1 LVSSGVNFPHTLC
14 VKREK
19 TKEKFPLLFFL
30 IKLFLLGKEKVWME
44 RNNGSPAIYMENI
57 INHKDV
63 IGFGALNTDLI
74 YEVESIESLRTVFPL
89 VESGGEYFVDADDK
103 FSSLQALLKTVGKL
117 KVQSGG
123 GQSANTVVALAR
135 MGFKTGFIGK
145 VGCDAY
151 GDFLLHELNG
161 VDTSG
166 IVREGKSG
174 ICLIVVDNSR
184 ERTNFVIPNCNDTL
198 NEAEID
204 LSYIANSTFLHLS
217 SFVGAKP
224 FKTQKKIVESIP
236 PNVKVSFDP
245 GELYSRKGLKELLPI
260 VNRTYIMFL
269 TEREI
274 LYLLGLDYHQGSK
287 ELLNCG
293 PSIVVCKRGS
303 EGSIV
308 FTKAEIIEMPAQ
320 KVQAVDATG
329 AGDVYAAGFLAGL
342 LVGTDIE
349 ECASFATKV
358 ASHSVT
364 GFGREKYPD
373 VEYRRA
379 HFGL

>member
-1 LVSSGVNFPHTLC
+1 
-14 VKREK
+14 
-19 TKEKFPLLFFL
+19 
-30 IKLFLLGKEKVWME
+30 ME
-44 RNNGSPAIYMENI
+44 

-63 IGFGALNTDLI
+63 IGWGALNTDLI
-74 YEVESIESLRTVFPL
+74 YEIESVESLRAIFPL
-89 VESGGEYFVDADDK
+89 LESGGEYFVDSDEK
-103 FSSLQALLKTVGKL
+103 CSSLQALLKKVGKL

-123 GQSANTVVALAR
+123 GQSANTVVALAK

-145 VGCDAY
+145 VGCDVY
-151 GDFLLHELNG
+151 GDFLLHELKD
-161 VDTSG
+161 VDTSR

-174 ICLIVVDNSR
+174 ICLIVVDNSK

-204 LSYIANSTFLHLS
+204 LSYIANTDFLHLS
-217 SFVGAKP
+217 SFVGTKP
-224 FKTQKKIVESIP
+224 FEAQKKILECIP
-236 PNVKVSFDP
+236 PNVKISFDP
-245 GELYSRKGLKELLPI
+245 GELYCRKGLKELLPI
-260 VNRTYIMFL
+260 VQRSYIIFL

-287 ELLNCG
+287 KLLNCG
-293 PSIVVCKRGS
+293 PSTVVCKRGS

-308 FTKAEIIEMPAQ
+308 FTRTETIEMPAQ

-342 LVGTDIE
+342 LVGATID
-349 ECASFATKV
+349 ECAFFATNV
-358 ASHSVT
+358 ASLSVT

-379 HFGL
+379 HLRTMQ

>member
-1 LVSSGVNFPHTLC
+1 MSDFIFITFYSSLITYHLSLIGVSG
-14 VKREK
+14 
-19 TKEKFPLLFFL
+19 
-30 IKLFLLGKEKVWME
+30 
-44 RNNGSPAIYMENI
+44 MENI
-57 INHKDV
+57 INHKDI

-74 YEVESIESLRTVFPL
+74 YEIENIESLRSVFPL
-89 VESGGEYFVDADDK
+89 VESGGEYFVDSDEK
-103 FSSLQALLKTVGKL
+103 CSSLQALLKKVGKL

-123 GQSANTVVALAR
+123 GQAANTATALAR

-161 VDTSG
+161 VDTSR
-166 IVREGKSG
+166 IVRTGKSG
-174 ICLIVVDNSR
+174 ICLIVVDNSK

-204 LSYIANSTFLHLS
+204 LSYIANTEFLHLS

-224 FKTQKKIVESIP
+224 FQTQKKILEYIP
-236 PNVKVSFDP
+236 SNVKISFDP
-245 GELYSRKGLKELLPI
+245 GELYSRKGLQELLPI
-260 VNRTYIMFL
+260 IQRSYIIFL
-269 TEREI
+269 TEKEI
-274 LYLLGLDYHQGSK
+274 LYLLGLDYKIPPTPLFKGGDYQGAK

-293 PSIVVCKRGS
+293 PSIVVCKRGR
-303 EGSIV
+303 EGSMV
-308 FTKAEIIEMPAQ
+308 FTRTETIEMPAQ

-342 LVGTDIE
+342 LVGATID
-349 ECASFATKV
+349 ECAFFATNV
-358 ASHSVT
+358 ASLSVT

-379 HFGL
+379 HLRTMQ

>member
-1 LVSSGVNFPHTLC
+1 
-14 VKREK
+14 
-19 TKEKFPLLFFL
+19 
-30 IKLFLLGKEKVWME
+30 ME
-44 RNNGSPAIYMENI
+44 MNNDSPAIYMENM

-74 YEVESIESLRTVFPL
+74 YEIENIESLRAVFPL
-89 VESGGEYFVDADDK
+89 VESGGEYFVDSDEK
-103 FSSLQALLKTVGKL
+103 FYSLQTLLKKVGRL
-117 KVQSGG
+117 KIQSGG
-123 GQSANTVVALAR
+123 GQSANTVTALAR

-174 ICLIVVDNSR
+174 ICLIVVDNSK

-198 NEAEID
+198 NEAEVD
-204 LSYIANSTFLHLS
+204 LNYIANSAFLHLS
-217 SFVGAKP
+217 SFVGIKP
-224 FKTQKKIVESIP
+224 FEAQKKTLACIP
-236 PNVKVSFDP
+236 PNNVKVSFDP
-245 GELYSRKGLKELLPI
+245 GELYCRKGLKELLPI
-260 VNRTYIMFL
+260 VERTHIIFL

-274 LYLLGLDYHQGSK
+274 FYLLGLDYYRGCQK
-287 ELLNCG
+287 LLDCG

-308 FTKAEIIEMPAQ
+308 FTKTEIIEMPAQ

-342 LVGTDIE
+342 LVGATID
-349 ECASFATKV
+349 ECAFFATRV
-358 ASHSVT
+358 ASLSVM

-379 HFGL
+379 HLRTT